1 MVHEQNWDHLENNV
15 EKNECSSS
23 GEAVGEP
30 LLSVEI
36 SPLMS
41 VDWNYLSSV
50 FFLHNLRC
58 VGC

>member
-15 EKNECSSS
+15 EKNERSSS

-50 FFLHNLRC
+50 FFLLQ
-58 VGC
+58 V

>member
-15 EKNECSSS
+15 EQNECLSS

-30 LLSVEI
+30 VLSVEI

-41 VDWNYLSSV
+41 VDCSYLSSV
-50 FFLHNLRC
+50 FFLLQ
-58 VGC
+58 V